1 MERYKRKFEEFFHE
15 KDNLLRGITFEDL
28 ITTLQS
34 NEPEINEKTV
44 MKVFNE
50 MWKELLTE
58 AQHELKKDMKQIIK
72 EAQG

>member
-1 MERYKRKFEEFFHE
+1 MEQYKRKFKEFFHE

-72 EAQG
+72 EAQR

>member
-1 MERYKRKFEEFFHE
+1 
-15 KDNLLRGITFEDL
+15 
-28 ITTLQS
+28 
-34 NEPEINEKTV
+34 

-72 EAQG
+72 EAQR